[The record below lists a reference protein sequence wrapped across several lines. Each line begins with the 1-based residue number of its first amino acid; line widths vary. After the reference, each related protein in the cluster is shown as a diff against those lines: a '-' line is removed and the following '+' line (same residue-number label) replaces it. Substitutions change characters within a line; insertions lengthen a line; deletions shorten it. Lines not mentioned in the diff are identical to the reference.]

1 MVEGPVKP
9 VLENNMKRG
18 FVKQVLS
25 GDSVVLQF
33 SVAPGSPPNETTVYL
48 CNVVAPR
55 LAKRPTEN
63 TAATPDEPYAWEA
76 REFIRKKLVG
86 QTVTFVREFTATSG
100 REHGH
105 IYLGGTGLES
115 AENVTESAVSAG
127 LLEVRPGKQID
138 ESTKKLLELQEQA
151 KEAKKGRWS
160 GDEPIKHVR
169 SIQWSFDDPR
179 SLVTKYGGK
188 PVDAVIEQVRDGST
202 VRAFLLPSF
211 DYVTIGF
218 SGVKTPGVRVG
229 TEGKPEEF
237 GEEAKFFVEIRLLQR
252 DVKVILESTSN
263 QNFIGSVLH
272 PRGNIA
278 EFLLRDGLAKCLDW
292 TMGLVTGGGEKL
304 REAENFAKQRRLR
317 IWKNFNAQTTSAPS
331 INKSGFSAKVVE
343 IGLCDSLSVLK
354 DNGEELKVYFSS
366 LRPPRREGADG
377 TLPVQ
382 TAVRTQ
388 PRPLYDIPFMF
399 EAREYLRKRLID
411 KRVTVMI
418 DYVQPKQNQFPE
430 KTCCTILFNGQNVAI
445 MMIERGYAKVIR
457 HRNDDDNRSQQYDQL
472 IAAETKAEGEKKGL
486 WADKT
491 DQANTLRVQELQGDA
506 QRSKQF
512 LPYLQRSQRI
522 DGLVE
527 FVASASR
534 LRVYVPKE
542 SCLITFLL
550 SGINAPRTARIG
562 PNGQQIGSDEPFAVQ
577 AMNFTRYKCLQHD
590 VQIEV
595 ETMDKAGGFIGYLFV
610 QVERGV
616 WRNLSE
622 LLVENGLASVHF
634 TAERSSYYT
643 LLTNAERIAK
653 AAKLGIWK
661 HHVEEEQ
668 QLIDDNQKQGNDTTE
683 RKLEL
688 KKILLTE
695 VYTGFRFAAQ
705 TFDDGLSIEKLM
717 NALQLE
723 LKTPSIIKFVP
734 KRNQLCA
741 AKYTD
746 GNLWHRARVEGVKGD
761 NVDVLYID
769 FGNRETLSMS
779 RIAPLPP
786 QFQSQAPFAKEYQ
799 LALVSAPP
807 DPSYA
812 EDSLLAFKRLC
823 FSKPY
828 LYLNVEYRI
837 GGLEAV
843 TVFADD
849 NKGEKR
855 DLAKKLITD
864 GYALVEKRREA
875 RFQQLVDDYVE
886 QETKA
891 RKAHLNIW
899 RYGDFTG
906 NEL

>member
-63 TAATPDEPYAWEA
+63 TAAAPDEPYAWEA

-105 IYLGGTGLES
+105 IYIGGTGLES
-115 AENVTESAVSAG
+115 AENVTESGVSAG

-160 GDEPIKHVR
+160 GDEPTKHVR
-169 SIQWSFDDPR
+169 SIQWTFDDPR

-188 PVDAVIEQVRDGST
+188 PVDAVRDGST

-278 EFLLRDGLAKCLDW
+278 EFLLKDGLAKCLDW

-317 IWKNFNAQTTSAPS
+317 IW
-331 INKSGFSAKVVE
+331 
-343 IGLCDSLSVLK
+343 
-354 DNGEELKVYFSS
+354 
-366 LRPPRREGADG
+366 REGTDG

-457 HRNDDDNRSQQYDQL
+457 HRSDDDNRSQQYDQL

-562 PNGQQIGSDEPFAVQ
+562 PNGQQIGSDEPFALQ

-616 WRNLSE
+616 WKNLSE
-622 LLVENGLASVHF
+622 LLVENGLATVHF

-723 LKTPSIIKFVP
+723 LKTPSIIKFIP

-812 EDSLLAFKRLC
+812 EDSMLAFKRLC